1 MFLVL
6 KKLTKFLIVVF
17 GCLVF
22 TTPAHA
28 YLDPGSASLL
38 LQLLVGGT
46 FGALVVVKLYWIRL
60 KRLFGLSPK
69 PSGPVPEH
77 NSRNDDGSTG
87 SGVVSGPRR

>member
-1 MFLVL
+1 MSLVL

-38 LQLLVGGT
+38 LQLLVGGAV
-46 FGALVVVKLYWIRL
+46 GGLVVVKIYWIRL
-60 KRLFGLSPK
+60 KRLFGHSPK
-69 PSGPVPEH
+69 PSRPVLEH
-77 NSRNDDGSTG
+77 NTINDD
-87 SGVVSGPRR
+87 R